1 MVHTIVSTLWDA
13 SKVQRPGSAK
23 FKKDGPPVSSNS
35 LADLLAFLTD
45 QEDLAHIY
53 VVVHNIDGPGL
64 RDDDIQQT
72 LATVAS
78 SKHVRFVASIDNVN
92 APICEY

>member
-1 MVHTIVSTLWDA
+1 MHTIVNTLWDA
-13 SKVQRPGSAK
+13 SKVQKPGSAK

-35 LADLLAFLTD
+35 LADLLAFLTY

-78 SKHVRFVASIDNVN
+78 SKHVRIVASIDNVN